1 MRLLLFSFV
10 LFVVLAGCRK
20 EEDALEPELID
31 TINLNDLYGNRVA
44 TASIGT
50 DYEFQAYYSL
60 VNNELVGS
68 YDKFAWDLALT
79 NSDQPLLILNSSI
92 INLRVAESGVSW
104 EEPIQLENL
113 EWKYDLPSRQPDD
126 FAIGSNWNQ
135 VLVIDRGVDGAGTPR
150 GMKKVRLEATDSGY
164 SLTVANL
171 DGSEEQVF
179 DTSPDTEYNFTA
191 WSLDNG
197 ATLVEPPKNTWDI
210 VFTSYLFVFDPVNEP
225 NPYQVTGA
233 LLNMNARQGARF
245 DDTPFESVTADAA
258 TVAQL
263 SSQGDVI
270 GYDWKEFDFDLG
282 FIIIENRS
290 YVVKCANEGL
300 FALSFTGFYDED
312 GNRGTPA
319 FTYRRLE
326 E

>member
-1 MRLLLFSFV
+1 MRMLLFSFAF
-10 LFVVLAGCRK
+10 LFLLAGCRK

-68 YDKFAWDLALT
+68 YDKFAWEVALT

-92 INLRVAESGVSW
+92 IDLRIAQAGVAW
-104 EEPIQLENL
+104 EESIQTESL
-113 EWKYDLPSRQPDD
+113 EWKYDLPGRQPAD
-126 FAIGSNWNQ
+126 FAIGSNWDQ

-150 GMKKVRLEATDSGY
+150 GVKKLHIQTTGNGY
-164 SLTVANL
+164 TLTVANL
-171 DGSEEQVF
+171 DGSNEQSF
-179 DTSPDTEYNFTA
+179 EAFPDHDYNFTA

-197 ATLVEPPKNTWDI
+197 ATLVEPPKDSWDI
-210 VFTSYLFVFDPVNEP
+210 VFTSYLFVFDPVTEP

-245 DDTPFESVTADAA
+245 DNTPFESFSINASNI
-258 TVAQL
+258 AQL
-263 SSQGDVI
+263 TSQGDVI
-270 GYDWKEFDFDLG
+270 GYDWKVFDFNLG
-282 FIIIENRS
+282 FIIVEDRTYFVQCGND
-290 YVVKCANEGL
+290 GF
-300 FALSFTGFYDED
+300 FALTFTGFYDEE
-312 GNRGTPA
+312 GNRGSPA
-319 FTYRRLE
+319 FTYRRLPG
-326 E
+326 